1 MYLIGIDIS
10 KYKHD
15 CFIATEAGEI
25 IKDSF
30 SFDNDAKG
38 FSQLLDVLHAL
49 DPSQTK
55 RIGLEATGHYGYNLK
70 VFLDRHGFDYM
81 EFNPFLVKKLSTGL
95 SLRKTKT
102 DKADAKLLSMILLTV
117 DYRTY
122 PVKSYHIQEL
132 KSLTR
137 YYKGLVKKRSREL
150 VELTNTLDLIFPEFK
165 PFFKNKFSQTAYF
178 ILEHYHKPE
187 RIAKMSYQ
195 NYEKLHSVSKG
206 HLSYANFLRLKE
218 LAKNTVGSS
227 SELLVFQMKSCI
239 RLLREINQEIKA
251 LESLL
256 NNWTLKIDS
265 PVFSIKG
272 IGIVSALSLIAEYG
286 NFTSFDSPAQMLS
299 FAGLEPSV
307 IQSGTSNKQGHMV
320 KRGSGYLR
328 DTLMNLAIPFMM
340 HNPIIYD
347 YYLKKKNEGKPHRVA
362 LSHVA
367 KKLIRIIFFLV
378 KSNQQFNETK
388 LA

>member
-38 FSQLLDVLHAL
+38 FGQLLEVLRTL

-70 VFLDRHGFDYM
+70 VFLDRNGFDFM
-81 EFNPFLVKKLSTGL
+81 EFNPYKVKKLSTAH

-102 DKADAKLLSMILLTV
+102 DKVDARLLSMILLSV
-117 DYRTY
+117 DYRVY

-137 YYKGLVKKRSREL
+137 YHKELVKKRSKEL
-150 VELTNTLDLIFPEFK
+150 VILTNTLDFMFPEFK
-165 PFFKNKFSQTAYF
+165 SFFKNRFSQTAYF
-178 ILEHYHKPE
+178 ILEHYRTPDK
-187 RIAKMSYQ
+187 IARMSFH
-195 NYEKLHSVSKG
+195 NYEKLHDISRG
-206 HLSYANFLRLKE
+206 RLSYAKFLRLKE

-227 SELLVFQMKSCI
+227 SNLLVFEMESCI
-239 RLLREINQEIKA
+239 RLIRTINEEIKS

-256 NNWTLKIDS
+256 KSWIDKLNS
-265 PVFSIKG
+265 PIFSIKG
-272 IGIVSALSLIAEYG
+272 VGFISALSLIAE
-286 NFTSFDSPAQMLS
+286 
-299 FAGLEPSV
+299 
-307 IQSGTSNKQGHMV
+307 
-320 KRGSGYLR
+320 
-328 DTLMNLAIPFMM
+328 
-340 HNPIIYD
+340 
-347 YYLKKKNEGKPHRVA
+347 
-362 LSHVA
+362 
-367 KKLIRIIFFLV
+367 
-378 KSNQQFNETK
+378 
-388 LA
+388 

>member
-38 FSQLLDVLHAL
+38 FGQLLDVLQML

-70 VFLDRHGFDYM
+70 VFLDRHGFGYM

-102 DKADAKLLSMILLTV
+102 DKADARLLSMILLSV
-117 DYRTY
+117 DYRVY

-137 YYKGLVKKRSREL
+137 YYKALVKKRSKEL
-150 VELTNTLDLIFPEFK
+150 VVLTNTLDLIFPEFK

-178 ILEHYHKPE
+178 ILEHYQTPE
-187 RIAKMSYQ
+187 KIARMSYQ
-195 NYEKLHSVSKG
+195 NFERLHSLSKG
-206 HLSYANFLRLKE
+206 RLSYARFLRLKD

-227 SELLVFQMKSCI
+227 SEILVFEMKSCVRLI
-239 RLLREINQEIKA
+239 RGINQEIKA

-256 NNWTLKIDS
+256 KEWTLKIDS

-272 IGIVSALSLIAEYG
+272 IGFVSALSLIAEYG
-286 NFTSFDSPAQMLS
+286 NFVSFASSSQMLS

-307 IQSGTSNKQGHMV
+307 NQSGTSNKPGHMV

-328 DTLMNLAIPFMM
+328 ETLMNIAVPFMM
-340 HNPIIYD
+340 HNPVAYQ
-347 YYLKKKNEGKPHRVA
+347 YYHKKRSEGKPHRVA

-378 KSNQQFNETK
+378 HSNEQFNENK